1 MALCMSIFLLAA
13 LLFPGCAK
21 QTNNPAPTQTT
32 QAPPTSPAP
41 IAPVPTGPFSTVPSP
56 TIPTPTVPHDPIPV
70 VPNKPETPIVTPS
83 GNTSSDDELRLI
95 GAQIINEYYG
105 ITDLSCFEIDVDHY
119 PNGKAAVNYELYIH
133 GYPTNRDF
141 RVRFDASGNVDDI
154 QDYISEYLKY
164 LPYATPE
171 AVQKAVAQLQ
181 ADPMVAL
188 RPNAPFYYSI
198 DQEGYLC
205 LGTEVIVPID
215 PPKPTEDGS
224 PISGCGFD
232 HQHTFPSV
240 RVCNYE

>member
-1 MALCMSIFLLAA
+1 MKLQKMALCMSTFLLAA
-13 LLFPGCAK
+13 LLFPGCA
-21 QTNNPAPTQTT
+21 QETHTPAPTEA
-32 QAPPTSPAP
+32 APVGAAPTSPTQP
-41 IAPVPTGPFSTVPSP
+41 KPTEPVPTVP
-56 TIPTPTVPHDPIPV
+56 V
-70 VPNKPETPIVTPS
+70 KPESPKVTPS
-83 GNTSSDDELRLI
+83 KSTSYDDELRLI
-95 GAQIINEYYG
+95 ADQVIKESYG
-105 ITDLSCFEIDVDHY
+105 ITDLSCFEIKVDHY

-224 PISGCGFD
+224 LISGCGFD

-240 RVCNYE
+240 RVCHYT